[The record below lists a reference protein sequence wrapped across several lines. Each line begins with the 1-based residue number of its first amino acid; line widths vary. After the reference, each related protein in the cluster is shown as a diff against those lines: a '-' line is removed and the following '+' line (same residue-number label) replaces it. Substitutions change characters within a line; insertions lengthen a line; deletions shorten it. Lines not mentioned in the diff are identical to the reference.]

1 MKLVV
6 SNGRDLR
13 VCDVSGSANR
23 VNKADLGLII
33 HRDPDRDST
42 RTDVQIRKVRFKEVG
57 KIGGGALRWDVATGR
72 YVEITPQGAYT
83 PRAYPE

>member
-42 RTDVQIRKVRFKEVG
+42 RTDVLVRKVRFKSVG
-57 KIGGGALRWDVATGR
+57 KIGGVSFHWDCGTGR
-72 YVEITPQGAYT
+72 YVEITEQAGYAT
-83 PRAYPE
+83 RA